1 KTSPKYLASTVA
13 TCFTR
18 PRRLVPVA
26 VTGRRASWAD
36 SPSSF
41 QSSASRSRRSLPCR
55 WSFAY
60 PSIMRHEPARGRPR
74 PQPPAR
80 ATPGSVGRLARPR
93 TQHTRADQHD
103 DDDAED
109 DPVPDERHEALG
121 GDELH
126 EPRDHGVTGR
136 ERDDRGEDGRA
147 PGDVA

>member
-1 KTSPKYLASTVA
+1 
-13 TCFTR
+13 
-18 PRRLVPVA
+18 
-26 VTGRRASWAD
+26 
-36 SPSSF
+36 
-41 QSSASRSRRSLPCR
+41 
-55 WSFAY
+55 
-60 PSIMRHEPARGRPR
+60 RPR

-147 PGDVA
+147 PGDVAARGLNLLPGRRRAQWAASPAPGLSTPALTSTMMTTPRTIRYQTNGMKLLVEMNFMNHAITA